1 MAGVHVQG
9 VEQVKRRLRALG
21 EKSVEATGEAT
32 KQVLERVARQERILL
47 NLGFHPRNTPT
58 GSKPGQPP
66 WRIGG
71 HLSDEVKVHG
81 PYLRG
86 GLFNPRWEGAVGSSA
101 VYARIQEL
109 GGWAG
114 RHHRSYLP
122 PRPHLKP
129 AWRIVRPTARAV
141 YVHELRRAVQRAL
154 LR

>member
-9 VEQVKRRLRALG
+9 VEQVKRRLRLLG
-21 EKSVEATGEAT
+21 VKSVQATGDAT
-32 KQVLERVARQERILL
+32 KRVLDRVARQERILL
-47 NLGFHPRNTPT
+47 NLGWHPMGTPT

-66 WRIGG
+66 GRISG
-71 HLSDEVKVHG
+71 HLADEVKVHG
-81 PYLRG
+81 PRLVG
-86 GLFNPRWEGAVGSSA
+86 GLGRPRWEGAVGSSA

-114 RHHRSYLP
+114 RNHQSYLP

-141 YVHELRRAVQRAL
+141 YVHELRRAVQEAL